1 VAAKIKVMMNAFLSK
16 IKSLKIDWLILF
28 ILLAS
33 ALVLRVIFLPVLGFH
48 GDFQIFNIWASELS
62 KYGISKFYENSGCN
76 YLPLYVYI
84 LKFSILIQPLIRH
97 LNLAWTDN
105 QVVWISYK
113 FPCLIFDLL
122 TAYFIYL
129 FIFKQTK
136 NKLWGALGAV
146 IYLFHPALFHNT
158 YIYGQNN
165 VLMYFPTI
173 LLLYTLS
180 EKKYYWAGFSLALLL
195 LVKPTSIIILPFIV
209 VLFILGNKKDY
220 QAYLKFFL
228 SAYLFVQ
235 ILILP
240 FYFRLP
246 WNFAH
251 LFFQFLTTG
260 NPYKVTMMYS
270 YNLWFLLTGSA
281 PVPDSVKF
289 LGRSYHFWG
298 LLMFS
303 VSYLISLL
311 LLLYSKTKGYL
322 ILIVVIYF
330 SFFVFPTRVHEGY
343 LLFAFPVFALAVFIY
358 KDSIL
363 AILYLLSTLA
373 YSYNLFSY
381 WPSRLS
387 NYMTIYY
394 DDKYASGIAYF
405 ITLMP
410 AILLIYFIL
419 YGRKKSSNLDTNL

>member
-1 VAAKIKVMMNAFLSK
+1 MHWFV
-16 IKSLKIDWLILF
+16 LF
-28 ILLAS
+28 ALLAF
-33 ALVLRVIFLPVLGFH
+33 ALFLRIIFLPVLGFH
-48 GDFQIFNIWASELS
+48 GDFQIFNLWASDLS
-62 KYGISKFYENSGCN
+62 KYGIFKFYENSGCN

-84 LKFSILIQPLIRH
+84 LKFSTLIQPLIHRI
-97 LNLAWTDN
+97 NSAWTDN

-113 FPCLIFDLL
+113 FPCFVFDLL
-122 TAYFIYL
+122 TAYFLFL
-129 FIFKQTK
+129 FILKKTK
-136 NKLWGALGAV
+136 NKLLGTLGSV
-146 IYLFHPALFHNT
+146 FYLFHPALFHNT

-165 VLMYFPTI
+165 VLIYFPTI

-195 LVKPTSIIILPFIV
+195 LIKPTSIIIFPFIV
-209 VLFILGNKKDY
+209 ALFILENKKDY
-220 QAYLKFFL
+220 KAYLKFFL

-246 WNFAH
+246 WDFAR

-270 YNLWFLLTGSA
+270 YNLWFLLTGSD
-281 PVPDSVKF
+281 PVADSIKF
-289 LGRSYHFWG
+289 LGKSYYFWG

-303 VSYLISLL
+303 ASYLISL

-322 ILIVVIYF
+322 ILMVIIYF

-343 LLFAFPVFALAVFIY
+343 LLFAFPVF
-358 KDSIL
+358 IL
-363 AILYLLSTLA
+363 AIFIYRNYLLGLIFILSSLA
-373 YSYNLFSY
+373 YSYNIWSY

-387 NYMTIYY
+387 SYISIYY
-394 DDKYASGIAYF
+394 NNGYARPTAYLITFTPLFLIGYFLF
-405 ITLMP
+405 INLSKKTKR
-410 AILLIYFIL
+410 LL
-419 YGRKKSSNLDTNL
+419 